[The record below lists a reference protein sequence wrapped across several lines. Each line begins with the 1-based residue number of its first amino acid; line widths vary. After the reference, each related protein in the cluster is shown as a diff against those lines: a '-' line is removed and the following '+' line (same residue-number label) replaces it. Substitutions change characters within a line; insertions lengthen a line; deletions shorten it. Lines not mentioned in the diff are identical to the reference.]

1 MNDER
6 DMEPVF
12 MGGGCAGATASLRL
26 FEDGVFLVLVGVG
39 DAYIILLLI
48 ELWWPSPSSPNGLV
62 DRPAA

>member
-12 MGGGCAGATASLRL
+12 MGGGCAGATDSLLL
-26 FEDGVFLVLVGVG
+26 FEDGVFLVGVG

-48 ELWWPSPSSPNGLV
+48 ERWWPSPSSPNGLV